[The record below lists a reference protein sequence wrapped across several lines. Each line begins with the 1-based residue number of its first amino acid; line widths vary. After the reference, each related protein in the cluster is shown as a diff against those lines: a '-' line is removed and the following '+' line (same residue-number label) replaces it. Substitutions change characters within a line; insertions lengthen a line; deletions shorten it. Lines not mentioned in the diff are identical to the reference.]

1 MEELRV
7 SQQAGE
13 ITANFDAIEAEIT
26 EQMAVYQN
34 YVVTEDSVKA
44 DKKLIAELRKQ
55 YKSLDD
61 ARKSVKNAWMQPYLS
76 FEERCK
82 QVMAK
87 VEEPINLINSQ
98 IKMFEE
104 EKALKKRERVEEIYA
119 ENIQGLE
126 RFLPLHKIYNPK
138 WDNVSYDEKTI
149 IFDLNEMVLKVK
161 NDLVAISALNSEI
174 EDELIGTYE
183 RFGNDLSMA
192 IQRNSQYLADKQAIA
207 EREAK
212 AKAEAE
218 KKAQEEAESKVDNT
232 EPVEIKDESK
242 ASPLEQLDHIAEVS
256 KMVKFVV
263 SAEDKEQVQEILE
276 FAGITFSIEQ

>member
-1 MEELRV
+1 MEELKV
-7 SQQAGE
+7 VQQAGE

-55 YKSLDD
+55 YKALDD
-61 ARKSVKNAWMQPYLS
+61 ARKSVKKAWLEPYEK

-82 QVMAK
+82 QVMTK

-104 EKALKKRERVEEIYA
+104 EKALKKRERVEEIYT
-119 ENIQGLE
+119 ENIKGLE
-126 RFLPLHKIYNPK
+126 RFLPLDKIYNPK

-161 NDLVAISALNSEI
+161 NDLIAIKALNSEI
-174 EDELIGTYE
+174 EDELIDTYE
-183 RFGNDLSMA
+183 RFGNNLSMA
-192 IQRNSQYLADKQAIA
+192 IQRNSQYLSDKQAIA

-212 AKAEAE
+212 AKEEAE
-218 KKAQEEAESKVDNT
+218 KKAQEEAEPKVN
-232 EPVEIKDESK
+232 EPKVNSDELK
-242 ASPLEQLDHIAEVS
+242 ASPLEQLDHFVEVS
-256 KMVKFVV
+256 KVIKFVV